1 MCLRV
6 SSTGRHDANLPHYH
20 RGVLPR
26 YEIGPPTI
34 KLTASDE
41 ETLRSGGTIQQAILI
56 DLVSGEAAG
65 SADEGDHS
73 AKGPQARRLLMVKDV
88 AAPQSIIADRLL
100 DYASYPRMVK
110 GCDKLEQYDKYDTAR
125 PGRKPLQVMKAKY
138 NIHALHMRF
147 TYFMV
152 HEWDPVRRT
161 STAAHA
167 MCFPPFLTLM
177 RHRMRHRTPTL
188 STDRCTCMC
197 ARAWLVLPPA
207 RPSLPAPDRQEER
220 CMVFYLDYSKRSDM
234 DDSVGYWYL
243 QPTGPERCRV
253 YYSCVTRLRTW
264 VPKPVYALLTK
275 TALKQATVWIDHE
288 SVQEWEQ
295 EKARRIE
302 ASKARKLAGGLQG
315 LRERARE
322 QLEKLAPNMP
332 QPAFIGGRLP
342 PSAAADK
349 APHIGGWASAMRPQN
364 AVGSYRR
371 MGERC
376 GTHLASMRQRLALV
390 RAARSID

>member
-1 MCLRV
+1 
-6 SSTGRHDANLPHYH
+6 
-20 RGVLPR
+20 
-26 YEIGPPTI
+26 
-34 KLTASDE
+34 
-41 ETLRSGGTIQQAILI
+41 
-56 DLVSGEAAG
+56 
-65 SADEGDHS
+65 
-73 AKGPQARRLLMVKDV
+73 
-88 AAPQSIIADRLL
+88 
-100 DYASYPRMVK
+100 
-110 GCDKLEQYDKYDTAR
+110 
-125 PGRKPLQVMKAKY
+125 
-138 NIHALHMRF
+138 
-147 TYFMV
+147 
-152 HEWDPVRRT
+152 
-161 STAAHA
+161 
-167 MCFPPFLTLM
+167 
-177 RHRMRHRTPTL
+177 
-188 STDRCTCMC
+188 
-197 ARAWLVLPPA
+197 
-207 RPSLPAPDRQEER
+207 
-220 CMVFYLDYSKRSDM
+220 MVFYLDYSKRSDM

-302 ASKARKLAGGLQG
+302 ASKARRLAGGLQG

-349 APHIGGWASAMRPQN
+349 APRIGGWASAMRPQN

-376 GTHLASMRQRLALV
+376 GTHLASMRQRLAL